1 MLAWVGAIAADVA
14 GPQAVRVAIDRGIAD
29 QNTTLILVFAA
40 AAAGLLVA
48 RGVLTAIHNFLIQ
61 YMSRKVSRDMR
72 NEYFSHLQTLS
83 YSYYDRASSG
93 DLISRAVSDIE
104 SARMAVGMGLF
115 QIITVTG
122 TFVVVFI
129 AMVLTNW
136 QLALIA
142 MVTLPVMVGTALK
155 FGKVIRR
162 LWRRVQAQRGATTA
176 VLTENLT
183 GVRVVKAFA
192 QEPRQIERY
201 SEEVRQLNVNM
212 LAAMRNWSVFF
223 PLMLFLSSLG
233 TVAVIWLG
241 GHLVIGDVI
250 SVGGLIAFYYYFVRL
265 APPSRR
271 IGFIVQ
277 RLQLA
282 IASAERLFE
291 VLDTKP
297 EIASKPGAIT
307 PSAIHGRVEFD
318 GVTFAY
324 GRGAPQLR
332 DINLVIEPGQTLG
345 IIGPT
350 GSGKTTLVN
359 LIMRF
364 YDVSS
369 GHLTFD
375 GTDVRDLDLHWLR
388 SRIAIVPQDAYL
400 FSNTM
405 ANNIAFA
412 RPSAGLDAIVAAA
425 EQAQA
430 GRFIDALPDR
440 YDTVVGE
447 RGVGLS
453 GGQRQRVTI
462 SRALLM
468 NAGVLIMD
476 DSTASLDT
484 ATERLIRDALQEAF
498 SGRTTILIGQR
509 VSTVMT
515 CDQIVVMDAGEIV
528 ERGTHE
534 ALLAARGL
542 YYRINLLQ
550 SPAEALKV
558 NGLPASGHNPR

>member
-1 MLAWVGAIAADVA
+1 MLTWVGAIAADVA
-14 GPQAVRVAIDRGIAD
+14 GPQAIRLAIDHGIAD
-29 QNTTLILVFAA
+29 QNTTLILMFAV
-40 AAAGLLVA
+40 AAAGLLVV
-48 RGVLTAIHNFLIQ
+48 RGVLTAVHDFLIQ
-61 YMSRKVSRDMR
+61 YMAHRVARDMR

-83 YSYYDRASSG
+83 YSYYDRANSG
-93 DLISRAVSDIE
+93 DLISRAISDIE

-129 AMVLTNW
+129 AMALTNW
-136 QLALIA
+136 QLALLA

-155 FGKVIRR
+155 FGKVIRQ
-162 LWRRVQAQRGATTA
+162 LWRRVQAQRGETTA

-201 SEEVRQLNVNM
+201 SEAVRQLNTNM

-241 GHLVIGDVI
+241 GYLVISDVV

-271 IGFIVQ
+271 IGFVVQ
-277 RLQLA
+277 RIQLA

-297 EIASKPGAIT
+297 EIASKPDALKPPET
-307 PSAIHGRVEFD
+307 RGRVEFD

-324 GRGAPQLR
+324 GRGAPQLE
-332 DINLVIEPGQTLG
+332 DVNLVIEPGQTLG
-345 IIGPT
+345 VIGPT
-350 GSGKTTLVN
+350 GSGKTTLIN
-359 LIMRF
+359 LILRF
-364 YDVSS
+364 YDTSS
-369 GHLTFD
+369 GRLTFD
-375 GTDVRDLDLHWLR
+375 GTDVGDLDLHWLR

-405 ANNIAFA
+405 AKNIAFA
-412 RPSAGLDAIVAAA
+412 RPGARLDSIITAA
-425 EQAQA
+425 ERAQA

-468 NAGVLIMD
+468 NAAVLIMD
-476 DSTASLDT
+476 DSTASVDT
-484 ATERLIRDALQEAF
+484 ATERLIREALREAF

-509 VSTVMT
+509 VSTVMN
-515 CDQIVVMDAGEIV
+515 CDEIVVMDAGKIV
-528 ERGTHE
+528 ERGTHDE
-534 ALLAARGL
+534 LLAAGGL
-542 YYRINLLQ
+542 YYRINRLQ
-550 SPAEALKV
+550 SPAEALETDDRRAA
-558 NGLPASGHNPR
+558 GASRG

>member
-1 MLAWVGAIAADVA
+1 
-14 GPQAVRVAIDRGIAD
+14 
-29 QNTTLILVFAA
+29 
-40 AAAGLLVA
+40 
-48 RGVLTAIHNFLIQ
+48 
-61 YMSRKVSRDMR
+61 
-72 NEYFSHLQTLS
+72 
-83 YSYYDRASSG
+83 
-93 DLISRAVSDIE
+93 
-104 SARMAVGMGLF
+104 
-115 QIITVTG
+115 
-122 TFVVVFI
+122 
-129 AMVLTNW
+129 
-136 QLALIA
+136 
-142 MVTLPVMVGTALK
+142 
-155 FGKVIRR
+155 
-162 LWRRVQAQRGATTA
+162 
-176 VLTENLT
+176 
-183 GVRVVKAFA
+183 FA

-201 SEEVRQLNVNM
+201 SGAVRQLNVNM

-241 GHLVIGDVI
+241 GYLVITDVV
-250 SVGGLIAFYYYFVRL
+250 SVGALIAFYYYFVRL

-297 EIASKPGAIT
+297 EIASKPGALA
-307 PSAIHGRVEFD
+307 PRALRGRVDFD
-318 GVTFAY
+318 NVTFAY
-324 GRGAPQLR
+324 GRSAPQLR

-350 GSGKTTLVN
+350 GSGKTTLIN

-369 GHLTFD
+369 GRLTVD

-405 ANNIAFA
+405 AKNIAFA
-412 RPSAGLDAIVAAA
+412 RPSARLDAIVAAA
-425 EQAQA
+425 ERAQA

-484 ATERLIRDALQEAF
+484 ATERLIREALQEAF

-509 VSTVMT
+509 VSTVMN
-515 CDQIVVMDAGEIV
+515 CDEIVVMDAGKIV

-534 ALLAARGL
+534 ALLATEGL

-550 SPAEALKV
+550 SPARALEID
-558 NGLPASGHNPR
+558 GRPASGSNPG

>member
-1 MLAWVGAIAADVA
+1 MGAIAADVA
-14 GPQAVRVAIDRGIAD
+14 GPQAIRLAIDRGIAD
-29 QNTTLILVFAA
+29 QNTTLILAFAA
-40 AAAGLLVA
+40 TAAGLLIA
-48 RGVLTAIHNFLIQ
+48 RGILTAVHDFLIQ
-61 YMSRKVSRDMR
+61 YMAHKVSRDMR

-83 YSYYDRASSG
+83 YSYYDRANSG

-122 TFVVVFI
+122 TFVVVFV

-136 QLALIA
+136 QLAVLA
-142 MVTLPVMVGTALK
+142 MVTLPVMVGIALR
-155 FGKVIRR
+155 FGKVIRQ
-162 LWRRVQAQRGATTA
+162 LWRRVQAQRGEMTA

-201 SEEVRQLNVNM
+201 SGAVRQLNVNM

-241 GHLVIGDVI
+241 GYLVITDVV
-250 SVGGLIAFYYYFVRL
+250 SVGALIAFYYYFVRL

-297 EIASKPGAIT
+297 EIASKPGALT
-307 PSAIHGRVEFD
+307 PRAIRGHVEFD
-318 GVTFAY
+318 GVSFAY
-324 GRGAPQLR
+324 GRGDPQLR
-332 DINLVIEPGQTLG
+332 DINLVVEPGQTLG

-350 GSGKTTLVN
+350 GSGKTTLIN

-369 GHLTFD
+369 GRLTFD
-375 GTDVRDLDLHWLR
+375 GTDARDLDLHWLR

-405 ANNIAFA
+405 AKNIAFA
-412 RPSAGLDAIVAAA
+412 RPSARLDAIVAAA
-425 EQAQA
+425 ERAQA

-484 ATERLIRDALQEAF
+484 ATERLIREALQEAF

-509 VSTVMT
+509 VSTVMN
-515 CDQIVVMDAGEIV
+515 CDEIVVMDAGKIV

-534 ALLAARGL
+534 ALLAAEGL

-550 SPAEALKV
+550 SPAEALEID
-558 NGLPASGHNPR
+558 GRPASGSNPG

>member
-1 MLAWVGAIAADVA
+1 MGAIAADVA
-14 GPQAVRVAIDRGIAD
+14 GPQAIRLAIDRGIAD
-29 QNTTLILVFAA
+29 QNTTLILAFAA
-40 AAAGLLVA
+40 TAAGLLIA
-48 RGVLTAIHNFLIQ
+48 RGVLTAVHDFLIQ
-61 YMSRKVSRDMR
+61 YMAHKVSRDMR

-83 YSYYDRASSG
+83 YSYYDRANSG

-136 QLALIA
+136 QLAVLA

-155 FGKVIRR
+155 FGKVIRQ
-162 LWRRVQAQRGATTA
+162 LWRRVQAQRGEMTA

-201 SEEVRQLNVNM
+201 SGSVRQLNDNM

-241 GHLVIGDVI
+241 GYLVITDVV
-250 SVGGLIAFYYYFVRL
+250 SVGALIAFYYYFVRL

-297 EIASKPGAIT
+297 EIASKAGALA
-307 PSAIHGRVEFD
+307 PRAVRGRVEFD
-318 GVTFAY
+318 HVTFAY

-350 GSGKTTLVN
+350 GSGKTTLIN

-388 SRIAIVPQDAYL
+388 SRIAMVPQDAYL

-405 ANNIAFA
+405 AKNIAFA
-412 RPSAGLDAIVAAA
+412 RPSARLDAIVAAA

-440 YDTVVGE
+440 YDTIVGE

-484 ATERLIRDALQEAF
+484 ATERLIREELQEAF

-509 VSTVMT
+509 VSTVMN
-515 CDQIVVMDAGEIV
+515 CDEIVVMDAGKIV

-542 YYRINLLQ
+542 YHRINLLQ
-550 SPAEALKV
+550 SPAEALEID
-558 NGLPASGHNPR
+558 GRPASGGNPG

>member
-1 MLAWVGAIAADVA
+1 MGAIAADVA
-14 GPQAVRVAIDRGIAD
+14 GPQAIRLAIDRGIAD
-29 QNTTLILVFAA
+29 ENTTLILVFAA
-40 AAAGLLVA
+40 TAAGLLIV
-48 RGVLTAIHNFLIQ
+48 RGILTAVHDFLIQ
-61 YMSRKVSRDMR
+61 YMAHKVSRDMR
-72 NEYFSHLQTLS
+72 NEYFNHLQTLS
-83 YSYYDRASSG
+83 YSYYDRANSG

-136 QLALIA
+136 QLAVLA
-142 MVTLPVMVGTALK
+142 MVTLPVMVGTALR
-155 FGKVIRR
+155 FGKVIRQ
-162 LWRRVQAQRGATTA
+162 LWRRVQAQRGEMTA

-201 SEEVRQLNVNM
+201 SGAVRQLNVNM

-241 GHLVIGDVI
+241 GYLVITDVV
-250 SVGGLIAFYYYFVRL
+250 SVGALIAFYYYFVRL

-297 EIASKPGAIT
+297 EIASKPGALA
-307 PSAIHGRVEFD
+307 PRALRGRVDFD
-318 GVTFAY
+318 NVTFAY
-324 GRGAPQLR
+324 GRSAPQLR

-350 GSGKTTLVN
+350 GSGKTTLIN

-369 GHLTFD
+369 GRLTVD

-405 ANNIAFA
+405 AKNIAFA
-412 RPSAGLDAIVAAA
+412 RPSARLDAIVAAA
-425 EQAQA
+425 ERAQA

-484 ATERLIRDALQEAF
+484 ATERLIREALQEAF

-509 VSTVMT
+509 VSTVMN
-515 CDQIVVMDAGEIV
+515 CDEIVVMDAGKIV

-534 ALLAARGL
+534 ALLAAEGL

-550 SPAEALKV
+550 SPARALEIDER
-558 NGLPASGHNPR
+558 PASGSNPG